1 MGKKIKAII
10 FDMDG
15 VISDTQR
22 ANSELEALCLK
33 EHGIEISAEELA
45 RKYAGIPERDCAEI
59 IFTAHGKKVDFDKFV
74 EDKLAKLTEFSR
86 GKILAVKGSLELI
99 KNLKE
104 NNFKL
109 AVASSSTLE
118 FIDLVLSE
126 LKIKN
131 KFDVLTSGQEVKFGK
146 PNPDIFLLTAEKL
159 GLSPSE
165 CVVIEDAKNGVI
177 AAKKAGMK
185 CVWLTNQSSS
195 EKNECPA
202 DITVRSLKKLQLND
216 FL

>member
-1 MGKKIKAII
+1 MGEKIKAVI

-15 VISDTQR
+15 VISDTQQ

-33 EHGIEISAEELA
+33 EHGIEISTEELA
-45 RKYAGIPERDCAEI
+45 RNYAGIPERDCAEM
-59 IFTAHGKKVDFDKFV
+59 IFTAHGKKTDFDKFV
-74 EDKLAKLTEFSR
+74 EDKLAKLTKFSK
-86 GKILAVKGSLELI
+86 GKILAVEGALELI
-99 KNLKE
+99 ENLKN

-109 AVASSSTLE
+109 AVASSSTSE

-126 LKIKN
+126 LKIKDR
-131 KFDVLTSGQEVKFGK
+131 FDVLTSGQEVKFGK

-165 CVVIEDAKNGVI
+165 CIVIEDAKNGII

-185 CVWLTNQSSS
+185 CIWLTDQDSS
-195 EKNECPA
+195 EKNEYPA
-202 DITVRSLKKLQLND
+202 DITVKSLKNLRTEN